1 MAARLRKLPP
11 LAWAAI
17 AAGALGY
24 VLTFYVRS
32 ELWPWVGVLLMLL
45 APFLAIAAVARS
57 RRPLTAV
64 VAVIAVIPLA
74 VLVWAVSHW
83 LAA

>member
-45 APFLAIAAVARS
+45 PFTAAFSYADGQKS
-57 RRPLTAV
+57 
-64 VAVIAVIPLA
+64 
-74 VLVWAVSHW
+74 S
-83 LAA
+83 AASNISCTLLGVKP